1 MSKLF
6 FKVLNKEQKEVFLNL
21 GKTGIPGILSG
32 GTAVALQL
40 KHRRSFDFDIF
51 LPEPLKKN
59 LILKINRAFPPEKI
73 KVLVDSEDELTF
85 LSGATKIT
93 YLYFPFPPL
102 YKTVP
107 TKSLALFSLADL
119 ASNKA
124 YSIGRRGVY
133 RDYVDLFFLLKS
145 GIFLKRIINE
155 SKKRFAGNYNE
166 KLFLEQLVY
175 FEDFKDLAVEYIGKK
190 YTSSQLRSFFE
201 REVKRY
207 SKRIGS

>member
-6 FKVLNKEQKEVFLNL
+6 FEVLDREQREIFLSL
-21 GKTGIPGILSG
+21 GKTGIPGTLSG

-40 KHRRSFDFDIF
+40 KHRTSFDFDIF
-51 LPEPLKKN
+51 LPEPSKKN
-59 LILKINRAFPPEKI
+59 LILKINRVFPRQKI
-73 KVLVDSEDELTF
+73 KVLVDSGDELTF
-85 LSGATKIT
+85 LSRKTKIT

-102 YKTVP
+102 YKTVS
-107 TKSLALFSLADL
+107 TKSLPLFSLADL

-145 GIFLKRIINE
+145 GISLKKIIND
-155 SKKRFAGNYNE
+155 SKKRFAGNFNE

-175 FEDFKDLAVEYIGKK
+175 FEDLKDFAIEYIGKK
-190 YTSSQLRSFFE
+190 YPPSQIRSFLE
-201 REVKRY
+201 KEVRRYTKKRV
-207 SKRIGS
+207 